1 VAFETNCRIDPVPL
15 VATLTNKYASR
26 FPNQG
31 RFPLCRA
38 GKWDQLTQSA
48 ARAFP
53 GGGFECIRSALDIGS
68 DRLGDA
74 LGNFSECLTGRNQDR
89 SGAREAYR
97 SGASA
102 APRASVGPGRRR
114 LRTRPSTRASVNGE
128 DHRPDRAAG
137 WAAIA
142 RRLVGRRAISM
153 GCVLDQNS
161 AGR

>member
-1 VAFETNCRIDPVPL
+1 MPL
-15 VATLTNKYASR
+15 GSPIRVGSRYAA
-26 FPNQG
+26 P
-31 RFPLCRA
+31 

-97 SGASA
+97 SDASA
-102 APRASVGPGRRR
+102 APKASVGPGRRR

-128 DHRPDRAAG
+128 DTGLIGRQAG
-137 WAAIA
+137 QANSPPACGPA
-142 RRLVGRRAISM
+142 MA
-153 GCVLDQNS
+153 CVLDQNS

>member
-15 VATLTNKYASR
+15 VATLTNTYASR

-53 GGGFECIRSALDIGS
+53 EGGFECIRCALDIGS

-74 LGNFSECLTGRNQDR
+74 LGNFSECLTGRNG
-89 SGAREAYR
+89 SESIGGAWKTPPTDE
-97 SGASA
+97 
-102 APRASVGPGRRR
+102 
-114 LRTRPSTRASVNGE
+114 TF
-128 DHRPDRAAG
+128 D
-137 WAAIA
+137 A
-142 RRLVGRRAISM
+142 RFG
-153 GCVLDQNS
+153 QW
-161 AGR
+161 